1 LRAVVSLAILMLLL
15 PFEPMA
21 PLFRAFGLQLSLLET
36 AAAVLLLI
44 AAVAS
49 PPTRRVPLSGLV
61 ALLLAAFLV
70 SALSAAEPSLLPL
83 KFTLRMAAGAL
94 AFLIAARAL
103 SHSPRFSLLFACLS
117 IAGALTALLALL
129 ETGSASVAEPLVAPF
144 REHAFEVGGRPRVAA
159 TFAYPNTAGGFL
171 ALALAPTLYFVR
183 EERYRILAAI
193 AGCALTIAILLTYS
207 RGALLGAAAS
217 AVTLGVL
224 VRSPAL
230 FRIEAL
236 LLAITASFF
245 ALEPAFR
252 WRAYAE
258 GDRSWYEARIEPRAE
273 TLDLA
278 VRELTTTPVRIT
290 NQGKL
295 TWGSKGSKPFH
306 LSYRWFHLEGESDL
320 QPLPM
325 EGERTTL
332 QRPLAPGESVELAA
346 IVRAPDKP
354 GAYVLVWDMVHEH
367 TTWFSDKV
375 GLGEPVNVA
384 VGLTGKAVKLAAR
397 ADLRTAVAYRSWR
410 PGRSELWGI
419 ALQLF
424 RAHPLLGVGPD
435 NFRWLYGPASG
446 HSTWDTRVFS
456 NSLYLELLSTVG
468 LAGFAAFVFLIAKA
482 LSGLRKRA
490 REGPFPIEAAVLIA
504 TLAGFLVHGFFDY
517 LLAFTP
523 IYLAVFVLLGASSA
537 LIRGKASGGP
547 VPAAVGS
554 EPASGGQPPQRSP
567 LRKAAGVGPRRVD
580 RRARAAPEAVAPPR
594 TDKGL
599 PA

>member
-1 LRAVVSLAILMLLL
+1 MLLL

-21 PLFRAFGLQLSLLET
+21 PLFRAFGFQVSALE
-36 AAAVLLLI
+36 AAAALLLLI

-49 PPTRRVPLSGLV
+49 PPAWRVPLSGLV

-70 SALSAAEPSLLPL
+70 SAVFAAGSSLLPL

-94 AFLIAARAL
+94 AFLVAARAL
-103 SHSPRFSLLFACLS
+103 SVYPRFSLLFGCLS
-117 IAGALTALLALL
+117 AAGAVTAVGALL
-129 ETGSASVAEPLVAPF
+129 EASSGSVVEPLLAPF

-171 ALALAPTLYFVR
+171 ALALAPTLYFGR
-183 EERYRILAAI
+183 DERYRVLASVAACAI
-193 AGCALTIAILLTYS
+193 TVAILLTYS
-207 RGALLGAAAS
+207 RGALLGGAAA
-217 AVTLGVL
+217 AVTLGLL
-224 VRSPAL
+224 VRSRAL
-230 FRIEAL
+230 FRIEAAM
-236 LLAITASFF
+236 LAITAAFF

-258 GDRSWYEARIEPRAE
+258 GDRSWYEARIEPRVE

-278 VRELTTTPVRIT
+278 ARELTTTPVRIT

-295 TWGSKGSKPFH
+295 TWGSEGFKPFH
-306 LSYRWFHLEGESDL
+306 LSYRWFHLEGESEL
-320 QPLPM
+320 RPLSI

-332 QRPLAPGESVELAA
+332 QRPLAPGETVELSA
-346 IVRAPDKP
+346 IVRAPEKP

-375 GLGEPVNVA
+375 GLGEPVNVT
-384 VGLTGKAVKLAAR
+384 VGEIQPVRLAAR
-397 ADLRTAVAYRSWR
+397 ADLRTAVALRSWR
-410 PGRSELWGI
+410 PGRRELWGI

-435 NFRWLYGPASG
+435 NFRWLYGPVSG

-468 LAGFAAFVFLIAKA
+468 LAGLTAFAGLVAKA
-482 LSGLRKRA
+482 LSGLVQRA
-490 REGPFPIEAAVLIA
+490 GAGPFRLEAAVLTA

-523 IYLAVFVLLGASSA
+523 IYLAFFVLLGTSSA
-537 LIRGKASGGP
+537 LLQEEPSGGP
-547 VPAAVGS
+547 VPKRAA
-554 EPASGGQPPQRSP
+554 
-567 LRKAAGVGPRRVD
+567 LGVGPQ
-580 RRARAAPEAVAPPR
+580 R
-594 TDKGL
+594 TEKGL